1 MIQTTQ
7 HKKHNILKL
16 YKKFQL
22 DFVVIKSNIMDNH
35 ATVQAVLLNYMVYPG
50 NYVFKNEKYK
60 ESKRECRGKK

>member
-1 MIQTTQ
+1 M
-7 HKKHNILKL
+7 KL

-50 NYVFKNEKYK
+50 NYVFKNEKY
-60 ESKRECRGKK
+60 E